1 MSGACCNVLVY
12 SDQVTLLYPATLE
25 FPVSQCM
32 SRLFHVQILHLISP
46 FHTFKIHVYF
56 IRITAPY
63 QLTLYTIT
71 PCITFLYLILVTLV
85 NVTFHP
91 KPPKQIEITPVRGTN
106 HTRTR
111 NKSHPYSKQTPMAIL
126 ARYENFYNTLS
137 SFLHKSF
144 IERCPY

>member
-1 MSGACCNVLVY
+1 MYHFSI
-12 SDQVTLLYPATLE
+12 SDTSDFSE
-25 FPVSQCM
+25 
-32 SRLFHVQILHLISP
+32 RD
-46 FHTFKIHVYF
+46 
-56 IRITAPY
+56 
-63 QLTLYTIT
+63 
-71 PCITFLYLILVTLV
+71 
-85 NVTFHP
+85 FHP